1 MLIYL
6 INRVSAALAF
16 VGLIAGIF
24 ERGGWQ
30 AAFIALML
38 LAGMVFVFT
47 FAVMLALMDSATP
60 PEPPRRASP
69 RGRRQQV
76 TETPAPA
83 QRRAE
88 SPAPRAAHRSPAP
101 TPSPVLG

>member
-6 INRVSAALAF
+6 VNRVSAALAL
-16 VGLIAGIF
+16 VGLCAGIF

-38 LAGMVFVFT
+38 LAGMMFLFT
-47 FAVMLALMDSATP
+47 FAVMLALIDSPTP
-60 PEPPRRASP
+60 LGSPRRVPPS
-69 RGRRQQV
+69 GRRQQV

-88 SPAPRAAHRSPAP
+88 SPAPRAAHRAPARIPSPA
-101 TPSPVLG
+101 LG